1 MGFPGDSVVK
11 SLPANAGDA
20 GEGGSI
26 SRLERYPGGGN
37 DGILAWRIPWA
48 EKLGGLS
55 FTGSQRV
62 RHGSDWA
69 HLHKL
74 RKRLTDLENELMI
87 AYVKWSEVAQSCPT
101 LRDPMDCNLPD
112 FSVHG
117 IFPARVLEWV
127 SVSFSRGSSWPWDWT
142 WVICIAGRL
151 FTIWV
156 TREFWEA

>member
-55 FTGSQRV
+55 FTGLQRV
-62 RHGSDWA
+62 RHGSD
-69 HLHKL
+69 
-74 RKRLTDLENELMI
+74 
-87 AYVKWSEVAQSCPT
+87 
-101 LRDPMDCNLPD
+101 
-112 FSVHG
+112 
-117 IFPARVLEWV
+117 
-127 SVSFSRGSSWPWDWT
+127 
-142 WVICIAGRL
+142 
-151 FTIWV
+151 
-156 TREFWEA
+156 